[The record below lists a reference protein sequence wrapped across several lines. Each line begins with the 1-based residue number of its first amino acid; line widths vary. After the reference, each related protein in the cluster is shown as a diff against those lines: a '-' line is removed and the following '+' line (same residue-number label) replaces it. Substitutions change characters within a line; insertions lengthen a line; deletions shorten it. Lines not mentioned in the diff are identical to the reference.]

1 MQKTN
6 AKEFRVEK
14 LIKRKCDQLCVKWE
28 GYKNSFDSCIDKKN
42 IFIYEISYFPP
53 YSYRKSKIE
62 AKLDF
67 SNYATK
73 FDLKMQ

>member
-1 MQKTN
+1 MINYVLNGKATRIPLTV
-6 AKEFRVEK
+6 A
-14 LIKRKCDQLCVKWE
+14 LI
-28 GYKNSFDSCIDKKN
+28 KKN